1 VRRLAVLRRPAVL
14 GLVCAAALLADAGMA
29 WAHVAAEPP
38 SATQGS
44 YAVVS
49 FRTPNEEDTATTVRL
64 QVTLPADHPIASV
77 AVEPGPG
84 WTATTDKTTLAHPL
98 RTDDGA
104 VSQAVSTITW
114 SGGQIAPDQFQE
126 LRVSLGPLPRDT
138 DRLVFKAVQTYSNGD
153 VARWIDVPGP
163 ADPEP
168 EHPAPVLRLT
178 PATDGPATGL
188 AGPARWL
195 GVAGV
200 VLGLAGVLLGGLAL
214 RRRSG

>member
-1 VRRLAVLRRPAVL
+1 VSRLAVLRRSAVL

-29 WAHVAAEPP
+29 WAHVVAEP
-38 SATQGS
+38 SAATQGS

-49 FRTPNEEDTATTVRL
+49 FRTPNEKNTATTVRL

-77 AVEPGPG
+77 AVEPVPG
-84 WTATTDKTTLAHPL
+84 WTATMDKTTLTHPL
-98 RTDDGA
+98 RTGDGA

-126 LRVSLGPLPRDT
+126 FRVSLGPLPRDT

-153 VARWIDVPGP
+153 VVRWIDVPGP
-163 ADPEP
+163 GDPEP
-168 EHPAPVLRLT
+168 EHLAPVLRLT
-178 PATDGPATGL
+178 PATDGAATGL
-188 AGPARWL
+188 AGPAGWL

-214 RRRSG
+214 RRRAG